1 MKHYYQCPVCGYNK
15 MEEPPK
21 SWYICPCCGTEF
33 ENEDDGLSHPDLR
46 ARWVNQ
52 GVPWFSSAIKQPKNW
67 NGYQQLVDAGFWDQ
81 FISSQGSERQMPQVE
96 TQQPEATWSGLDLQN
111 WLGVFSHYSN
121 A

>member
-1 MKHYYQCPVCGYNK
+1 MRRHQCPVCAYDK
-15 MEEPPK
+15 MAEPPK

-33 ENEDDGLSHPDLR
+33 ENDDDQMSHSDLR
-46 ARWVNQ
+46 ARWVAS
-52 GVPWFSSAIKQPKNW
+52 GVPWFSSAIKPPKGW

-96 TQQPEATWSGLDLQN
+96 TQHPEATWSGPDLQN
-111 WLGVFSHYSN
+111 WVGIFSHHSN